1 MGEKLATQRTGDV
14 LASQQLIKS
23 GQAAVSLR
31 VRSHQLPAYF
41 TSLIGREQE
50 VVAVCALLRRP
61 EVRLLTL
68 TGPGGVGKTRLGL
81 QVTTELRDEWAVDV
95 SFVSLASISDPNQVI
110 PAIGEALDLWEA
122 GNCGTRQAQPLQHL
136 KAYLRDLCLLL
147 FLDNF
152 EHVVAAAPLLSELL
166 ADCSML
172 KILVTSQ
179 AALRI
184 HGEYEFPVPP
194 LALPDLHHLPDC
206 EVLSQYAAVA
216 LFIQRARA
224 FKPSFQVTP
233 ANARTITE
241 ICVRLDGLPL
251 AIELAASRIKLLP
264 PHDLLARLEHRLPVL
279 TNGAWDMPVRQQ
291 SLRNTLVWSYD
302 LLSAEEQRL
311 FQRLSAFVGGCTL
324 EAIEAMHIALGDT
337 ETHVL
342 DGVDA
347 LLGKSLLQQREQ
359 ADGGSRLVML
369 ETIREFGRECLT
381 SRGETEAAQRAHAQY
396 YLSLAEKLASKS
408 ASTEHLEWRDQLEH
422 EHDNLHAALNWFL
435 RQTSDGSAERSP
447 EIEGAVAILRV
458 QLEAQTFDRSSAEGR
473 TLTVGECAMD
483 PLHTAQQPALKPTL
497 IPTESPSTPFA
508 KSSFSYCAGL
518 TSREMDV
525 LRLVAEGLTDAQV
538 AERLVISR
546 RTVNWHL
553 TAIYSKIQVSS
564 RGAATRYAIEHK
576 LI

>member
-1 MGEKLATQRTGDV
+1 MQRTVDV
-14 LASQQLIKS
+14 LASRQRTKS

-31 VRSHQLPAYF
+31 ARSNQLPAYF

-50 VVAVCALLRRP
+50 VAATCALLRRP

-81 QVTTELRDEWAVDV
+81 QVVTELRDEWAVDI

-136 KAYLRDLCLLL
+136 KAYLRDQHLLL

-166 ADCSML
+166 AGCPML

-194 LALPDLHHLPDC
+194 LALPDPHHLPDC

-224 FKPSFQVTP
+224 FKPNFQVTP

-264 PHDLLARLEHRLPVL
+264 PHALLARLEHRLSVL

-291 SLRNTLVWSYD
+291 SFRNTLVWSYD

-311 FQRLSAFVGGCTL
+311 FQRLSVFVGGCTL
-324 EAIEAMHIALGDT
+324 EAIEAIYIALGDT

-342 DGVDA
+342 DEVDA
-347 LLGKSLLQQREQ
+347 LLGNSLLQQREQ

-381 SRGETEAAQRAHAQY
+381 SRGEAEAAQRAHAQY

-408 ASTEHLEWRDQLEH
+408 PSTEHLEWRDQLKH
-422 EHDNLHAALNWFL
+422 EHDNLHEALNWFL
-435 RQTSDGSAERSP
+435 RQTSDRSTEQSP
-447 EIEGAVAILRV
+447 EIEGAVAILRA
-458 QLEAQTFDRSSAEGR
+458 QLEAQIFDSSSAEGR
-473 TLTVGECAMD
+473 TLTAGECATD
-483 PLHTAQQPALKPTL
+483 PLLTAQQPTLGPTL
-497 IPTESPSTPFA
+497 FPTESPLTPSA

-538 AERLVISR
+538 AEKLVISR

-564 RGAATRYAIEHK
+564 RGAATRYAFEHK